1 MSCSSLPLLEHYLIH
16 LARANKRLPF
26 QHQESKVYPWWR
38 PESTRGSSL
47 IPAVQDKAMASK
59 LASPAAAAMTALP
72 QFSGLKVQQPSMV
85 MLPQLKQQ
93 RGRGALGAR
102 CDFIGSPTNFI
113 MVTST
118 SLMLFAGR
126 FGLAPSAN
134 RKATAGLKLEVRDSG
149 LQTGD
154 PAGFTLADTLACG
167 VVGHI
172 IGVGVVLGLKN
183 LGAI

>member
-1 MSCSSLPLLEHYLIH
+1 MTTSL
-16 LARANKRLPF
+16 
-26 QHQESKVYPWWR
+26 
-38 PESTRGSSL
+38 
-47 IPAVQDKAMASK
+47 
-59 LASPAAAAMTALP
+59 MTTLP
-72 QFSGLKVQQPSMV
+72 QFSGLRPKFSPGPVQNLVAVQPMRR
-85 MLPQLKQQ
+85 K
-93 RGRGALGAR
+93 GKGGLGVR
-102 CDFIGSPTNFI
+102 CDFIGSPTNLI
-113 MVTST
+113 IVAST

-167 VVGHI
+167 TVGHI

-183 LGAI
+183 IGAI

>member
-1 MSCSSLPLLEHYLIH
+1 M
-16 LARANKRLPF
+16 A
-26 QHQESKVYPWWR
+26 
-38 PESTRGSSL
+38 T
-47 IPAVQDKAMASK
+47 AVITS
-59 LASPAAAAMTALP
+59 LP
-72 QFSGLKVQQPSMV
+72 QFSGLRLKPASASPVKSLVAAQPMKHKG
-85 MLPQLKQQ
+85 Q
-93 RGRGALGAR
+93 GALGAR
-102 CDFIGSPTNFI
+102 CDFIGSPTNLI

-134 RKATAGLKLEVRDSG
+134 RKGTAGLKLEVRDSG

-172 IGVGVVLGLKN
+172 IGVGVVIGLKN
-183 LGAI
+183 IGAI

>member
-1 MSCSSLPLLEHYLIH
+1 
-16 LARANKRLPF
+16 
-26 QHQESKVYPWWR
+26 
-38 PESTRGSSL
+38 
-47 IPAVQDKAMASK
+47 MATTV
-59 LASPAAAAMTALP
+59 MTSLP
-72 QFSGLKVQQPSMV
+72 QFNGLRPKTSSVSPVQNLVAVQPM
-85 MLPQLKQQ
+85 K
-93 RGRGALGAR
+93 RKGKGALGAR
-102 CDFIGSPTNFI
+102 CDFIGSPTNLI

-134 RKATAGLKLEVRDSG
+134 RKATAGLKLETRDSG

-167 VVGHI
+167 SVGHI

-183 LGAI
+183 LGVL

>member
-1 MSCSSLPLLEHYLIH
+1 M
-16 LARANKRLPF
+16 ATA
-26 QHQESKVYPWWR
+26 
-38 PESTRGSSL
+38 
-47 IPAVQDKAMASK
+47 AVTTS
-59 LASPAAAAMTALP
+59 LP
-72 QFSGLKVQQPSMV
+72 QFNGLRPNLHSSFSPAKTLVAMPV
-85 MLPQLKQQ
+85 RR
-93 RGRGALGAR
+93 RGQGALGAR
-102 CDFIGSPTNFI
+102 CDYFGSPTNLI

-118 SLMLFAGR
+118 TLMLFAGR

-134 RKATAGLKLEVRDSG
+134 RKATAGLKLEARDSG

-183 LGAI
+183 IGVI

>member
-1 MSCSSLPLLEHYLIH
+1 
-16 LARANKRLPF
+16 
-26 QHQESKVYPWWR
+26 
-38 PESTRGSSL
+38 
-47 IPAVQDKAMASK
+47 
-59 LASPAAAAMTALP
+59 
-72 QFSGLKVQQPSMV
+72 
-85 MLPQLKQQ
+85 
-93 RGRGALGAR
+93 
-102 CDFIGSPTNFI
+102 FIGSPTNLI

-134 RKATAGLKLEVRDSG
+134 RKATAGLKLEARDSG

-183 LGAI
+183 IG

>member
-1 MSCSSLPLLEHYLIH
+1 MATALMTSLPHFNGL
-16 LARANKRLPF
+16 KP
-26 QHQESKVYPWWR
+26 QSP
-38 PESTRGSSL
+38 SL
-47 IPAVQDKAMASK
+47 SPLKNLVAVQPM
-59 LASPAAAAMTALP
+59 
-72 QFSGLKVQQPSMV
+72 
-85 MLPQLKQQ
+85 
-93 RGRGALGAR
+93 GRKGQGALGAR
-102 CDFIGSPTNFI
+102 CDFIGSPTNLI

-134 RKATAGLKLEVRDSG
+134 RKATAGLKLEARDSG

-183 LGAI
+183 IGAI

>member
-1 MSCSSLPLLEHYLIH
+1 MS
-16 LARANKRLPF
+16 A
-26 QHQESKVYPWWR
+26 
-38 PESTRGSSL
+38 PESAYPTSTL
-47 IPAVQDKAMASK
+47 IGDLEPQLSYVAVEMAAQ
-59 LASPAAAAMTALP
+59 LASQATVMTSLP
-72 QFSGLKVQQPSMV
+72 QFTGLRARASNAPVGSLATVQP
-85 MLPQLKQQ
+85 LRRK
-93 RGRGALGAR
+93 GKGALGVR
-102 CDFIGSPTNFI
+102 CSFIGSSTNLI
-113 MVTST
+113 MITTT

-167 VVGHI
+167 TVGHI

-183 LGAI
+183 IGAI

>member
-1 MSCSSLPLLEHYLIH
+1 MGSNPNLSQLLQFK
-16 LARANKRLPF
+16 A
-26 QHQESKVYPWWR
+26 WW
-38 PESTRGSSL
+38 
-47 IPAVQDKAMASK
+47 
-59 LASPAAAAMTALP
+59 
-72 QFSGLKVQQPSMV
+72 QFNQ
-85 MLPQLKQQ
+85 
-93 RGRGALGAR
+93 GATKGQGGLGAR
-102 CDFIGSPTNFI
+102 CDFIGSSTNLI

-167 VVGHI
+167 TVGHI

-183 LGAI
+183 IGAL

>member
-1 MSCSSLPLLEHYLIH
+1 MAANVMSSLP
-16 LARANKRLPF
+16 
-26 QHQESKVYPWWR
+26 
-38 PESTRGSSL
+38 
-47 IPAVQDKAMASK
+47 
-59 LASPAAAAMTALP
+59 
-72 QFSGLKVQQPSMV
+72 QFNGLKSQFASCSAVKNLVAAQPMR
-85 MLPQLKQQ
+85 PK
-93 RGRGALGAR
+93 GRRALGAR
-102 CDFIGSPTNFI
+102 CDFIGSPTNLI

-134 RKATAGLKLEVRDSG
+134 RKATAGLKLEARDSG

-183 LGAI
+183 IGAI

>member
-1 MSCSSLPLLEHYLIH
+1 
-16 LARANKRLPF
+16 
-26 QHQESKVYPWWR
+26 
-38 PESTRGSSL
+38 
-47 IPAVQDKAMASK
+47 MATSVMI
-59 LASPAAAAMTALP
+59 SLP
-72 QFSGLKVQQPSMV
+72 QFNGLRSTPSSVSPVKSLVAVQSM
-85 MLPQLKQQ
+85 KQK
-93 RGRGALGAR
+93 GNGALGAR
-102 CDFIGSPTNFI
+102 CGYIGSPTNLI

-134 RKATAGLKLEVRDSG
+134 RKATAGLKLEAYDSG

-167 VVGHI
+167 SVGHI

-183 LGAI
+183 IGVL

>member
-1 MSCSSLPLLEHYLIH
+1 
-16 LARANKRLPF
+16 
-26 QHQESKVYPWWR
+26 
-38 PESTRGSSL
+38 
-47 IPAVQDKAMASK
+47 MATTV
-59 LASPAAAAMTALP
+59 MTTLP
-72 QFSGLKVQQPSMV
+72 QFNGLRPKFSTSPAPTLAAVQPMRR
-85 MLPQLKQQ
+85 K
-93 RGRGALGAR
+93 GNGALGAR
-102 CDFIGSPTNFI
+102 CDFIGSSTNLI

-134 RKATAGLKLEVRDSG
+134 RKATAGLKLETRDSG

-167 VVGHI
+167 SVGHI

-183 LGAI
+183 LGVL

>member
-1 MSCSSLPLLEHYLIH
+1 
-16 LARANKRLPF
+16 
-26 QHQESKVYPWWR
+26 
-38 PESTRGSSL
+38 
-47 IPAVQDKAMASK
+47 MASTV
-59 LASPAAAAMTALP
+59 MTTLSLP
-72 QFSGLKVQQPSMV
+72 QFNGLRPNRISACPVQGLVTVQPM
-85 MLPQLKQQ
+85 
-93 RGRGALGAR
+93 GRKGNGALGAR
-102 CDFIGSPTNFI
+102 CDFIGSPTNLI

-134 RKATAGLKLEVRDSG
+134 RKATAGLKLEGRDSG

-167 VVGHI
+167 TVGHI

-183 LGAI
+183 IGAL

>member
-1 MSCSSLPLLEHYLIH
+1 MAASSSMITSPTAAFNGLRSQITVAPLTKTKSLGMMTKG
-16 LARANKRLPF
+16 R
-26 QHQESKVYPWWR
+26 
-38 PESTRGSSL
+38 SS
-47 IPAVQDKAMASK
+47 
-59 LASPAAAAMTALP
+59 
-72 QFSGLKVQQPSMV
+72 
-85 MLPQLKQQ
+85 
-93 RGRGALGAR
+93 RGRLSVR
-102 CDFIGSPTNFI
+102 MDFIGSSTNVI

-134 RKATAGLKLEVRDSG
+134 RKATAGLKLEGRDSG

-167 VVGHI
+167 SFGHI

-183 LGAI
+183 IGAI

>member
-1 MSCSSLPLLEHYLIH
+1 
-16 LARANKRLPF
+16 
-26 QHQESKVYPWWR
+26 
-38 PESTRGSSL
+38 
-47 IPAVQDKAMASK
+47 MAAK
-59 LASPAAAAMTALP
+59 LTSPAAVVTSLP
-72 QFSGLKVQQPSMV
+72 QFTGLRFSISTARVENSVTVQPIRN
-85 MLPQLKQQ
+85 K
-93 RGRGALGAR
+93 GKGALGAR
-102 CDFIGSPTNFI
+102 CDFIGSSTNLI

-134 RKATAGLKLEVRDSG
+134 RKATAGLKLEIRDSG

-183 LGAI
+183 IGAI

>member
-1 MSCSSLPLLEHYLIH
+1 
-16 LARANKRLPF
+16 
-26 QHQESKVYPWWR
+26 
-38 PESTRGSSL
+38 
-47 IPAVQDKAMASK
+47 MA
-59 LASPAAAAMTALP
+59 ATAMTTLP
-72 QFSGLKVQQPSMV
+72 QFSGLRPKISAAPVRSLAAVQPMRR
-85 MLPQLKQQ
+85 K
-93 RGRGALGAR
+93 GKGALGAR
-102 CDFIGSPTNFI
+102 CDFIGSPTNLI

-134 RKATAGLKLEVRDSG
+134 KKATAGLKLEVRDSG

-183 LGAI
+183 IGAL